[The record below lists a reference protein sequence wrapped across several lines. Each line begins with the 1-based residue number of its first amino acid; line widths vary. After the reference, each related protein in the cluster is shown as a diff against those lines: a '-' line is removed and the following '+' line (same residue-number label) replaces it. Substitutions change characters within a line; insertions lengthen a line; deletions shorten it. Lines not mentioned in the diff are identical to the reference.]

1 MNTQILRHSW
11 LLFLTAAL
19 LLPTLAQA
27 APPLPTVPRFA
38 KFEAAWTLPNQTGN
52 PFDPADN
59 DVEVTFTRP
68 QAAPVTVP
76 AFWDGDRW
84 RVRYAPLA
92 VGTYRVSVTRNG
104 KAVAPPDLA
113 PRSFRCLPS
122 NRTGFVRRD
131 PKTVQRFVF
140 DTGGTYYP
148 LGINVPW
155 TSSEVP
161 AFGPVFA
168 QMHTDSLNWARVW
181 MTFWDG
187 RALDWAQDKT
197 KNPKPGYLLMDAAQK
212 WDTILNEA
220 DKTGVYVQMTLQH
233 HGQYTEQVNPNWG
246 DNPWNVANGGFLA
259 HPDDFFTNA
268 RAKHLT
274 KLKYRYLLARYG
286 YSTHVMAWELFNEV
300 QNIKE
305 TDSHFQDVVAWHKEM
320 LAFLR
325 AGDVNHHLI
334 TTSFSAPG
342 TPLAEIG
349 LDFDQPHEYTPD
361 IISYFA
367 SQRGSGAPLFTGEWG
382 PADFKTGLTEDFVH
396 DGLWASLMTPVAGA
410 GQFWAA
416 SDIESRSWW
425 PQFGSAGK
433 FISAMNVGAMPVGT
447 ALTPKVSADGPRG
460 PLSFAPGGWG
470 NFTQDRILL
479 PSSGA
484 APDLSGLAGFFQGQ
498 NHRDMMPKPVTFVLD
513 CAAPCEFAL
522 ALGDIAKAGAHPTL
536 MVDGVR
542 MAEADFPV
550 ASADHAAGQTLTV
563 AVPAGHHEV
572 SVFNDGQD
580 WFVVKQITV
589 TDYAPPV
596 AALARGGGQSA
607 VFWVYA
613 RSRAASIPSGAT
625 LTLPALTAGTYTVR
639 LWDTWTGRALPPLQV
654 SNKNGSA
661 AMTLP
666 AFSRDLAGVVTRAK

>member
-1 MNTQILRHSW
+1 MSFVTLRVA
-11 LLFLTAAL
+11 LVFVCLTALTAV
-19 LLPTLAQA
+19 QA
-27 APPLPTVPRFA
+27 APPPNVPRFA
-38 KFEAAWTLPNQTGN
+38 KFEASWTLVNQTGN

-68 QAAPVTVP
+68 QAAPVTLP

-84 RVRYAPLA
+84 RVRYAPIRLG
-92 VGTYRVSVTRNG
+92 VYRLIVTRNG
-104 KAVAPPDLA
+104 KVVTPPDLA
-113 PRSFRCLPS
+113 PKTFRCVPS

-148 LGINVPW
+148 LGVNVPW
-155 TSSEVP
+155 NSTEVP

-168 QMHTDSLNWARVW
+168 QMHTDHLNWARVW

-197 KNPKPGYLLMDAAQK
+197 NNPKPGYLLMDAAQK
-212 WDTILNEA
+212 WDTILDEA

-233 HGQYTEQVNPNWG
+233 HGQYTEKVNPNWQ
-246 DNPWNVANGGFLA
+246 DNPWNVASGGFLA
-259 HPDDFFTNA
+259 HPDDFFTDA
-268 RAKHLT
+268 RARHLT
-274 KLKYRYLLARYG
+274 KLKYRYILARYG
-286 YSTHVMAWELFNEV
+286 YSTHLLAWELFNEV

-305 TDSHFQDVVAWHKEM
+305 TDSHFGDVVAWHKEM

-325 AGDVNHHLI
+325 AGDVNHHLV

-342 TPLAEIG
+342 TPLSQIG

-361 IISYFA
+361 TISYFA
-367 SQRGSGAPLFTGEWG
+367 SQRGGDVPLFTGEWG
-382 PADFKTGLTEDFVH
+382 PSDFKTGLTEDFVH

-416 SDIESRSWW
+416 SDIASRNWW
-425 PQFGSAGK
+425 PQFGSAGA
-433 FISAMNVGAMPVGT
+433 FVHTLNIETLPVGT
-447 ALTPKVSADGPRG
+447 ALTPKVSANGPRG

-470 NFTQDRILL
+470 NFTRDHILL
-479 PSSGA
+479 PSTGA

-498 NHRDMMPKPVTFVLD
+498 NHRDMMPKPITFVLD
-513 CAAPCEFAL
+513 CAAPCEFKL
-522 ALGDIAKAGAHPTL
+522 ALGDVAKAGAHPALT
-536 MVDGVR
+536 VDGVPT
-542 MAEADFPV
+542 ADKDFP
-550 ASADHAAGQTLTV
+550 ATYADHAADQTLTA

-572 SVFNDGQD
+572 RVADDGQD

-613 RSRAASIPSGAT
+613 RDRAASIPAGAT
-625 LTLPALTAGTYTVR
+625 LTLPGLMQGTYTVR
-639 LWDTWTGRALPPLQV
+639 LWDTWTGRPLPPLLAV
-654 SNKNGSA
+654 SRAGA
-661 AMTLP
+661 VGVTLP
-666 AFSRDLAGVVTRAK
+666 AFRRDLAGVVTRQ

>member
-1 MNTQILRHSW
+1 MKS
-11 LLFLTAAL
+11 LLLLAAAL
-19 LLPTLAQA
+19 LLVPTLARAA
-27 APPLPTVPRFA
+27 APPPAVPRFA
-38 KFEAAWTLPNQTGN
+38 KFEASWTLATQTGN

-59 DVEVTFTRP
+59 DVEVTFNSPKT
-68 QAAPVTVP
+68 APVTVP
-76 AFWDGDRW
+76 AFWDGARW
-84 RVRYAPLA
+84 RVRYAPLT
-92 VGTYRVSVTRNG
+92 VGVYRLSITRNG
-104 KAVAPPDLA
+104 KAVMPADLS
-113 PRSFRCLPS
+113 PRSFQCVPS
-122 NRTGFVRRD
+122 NRAGFVRRD
-131 PKTVQRFVF
+131 PKIVQRFVF
-140 DTGGTYYP
+140 DTGAIYYP
-148 LGINVPW
+148 LGLNVPW
-155 TSSEVP
+155 TGKEVP

-168 QMHTDSLNWARVW
+168 QMHTDNLNWARVW

-187 RALDWAQDKT
+187 RALDWAQDKAN
-197 KNPKPGYLLMDAAQK
+197 NPKPGYLLMDAARK
-212 WDTILNEA
+212 WDVILDAA

-233 HGQYTEQVNPNWG
+233 HGQYTEKVNPNWS

-274 KLKYRYLLARYG
+274 KLKYRYILARYG

-305 TDSHFQDVVAWHKEM
+305 TDSHFGDVVAWHKEM

-325 AGDVNHHLI
+325 AGDVNHHLV

-349 LDFDQPHEYTPD
+349 LDFDQPHEYTSD

-367 SQRGSGAPLFTGEWG
+367 SQRGGKSPLFTGEWG

-416 SDIESRSWW
+416 SDIESNQWW
-425 PQFGSAGK
+425 PQFGAAGG
-433 FISAMNVGAMPVGT
+433 FVHTLNVAALPAGR
-447 ALTPKVSADGPRG
+447 ALTPNVSADGPRG

-470 NFTQDRILL
+470 SFTRDRVIL
-479 PSSGA
+479 PASGA

-498 NHRDMMPKPVTFVLD
+498 NHRDMMPKPITFVLD
-513 CAAPCEFAL
+513 CAAPCEFRL
-522 ALGDIAKAGAHPTL
+522 ALGDIAKAGAHPIL
-536 MVDGVR
+536 SVDGTR
-542 MAEADFPV
+542 AAALDFP
-550 ASADHAAGQTLTV
+550 AADADHAAGQTLTV

-572 SVFNDGQD
+572 SAFNDGQD

-613 RSRAASIPSGAT
+613 RDRAASVPAGAT
-625 LTLPALTAGTYTVR
+625 LTLPGLGHGTYTVR
-639 LWDTWTGRALPPLQV
+639 FWDTWTGRALPPLLAV
-654 SNKNGSA
+654 SRDGA
-661 AMTLP
+661 AAVTLP
-666 AFSRDLAGVVTRAK
+666 AFRRDLAGVVTKQ